1 MLRPSLCLPFCVFV
15 LLGVSVPCAAVPKGE
30 KKPKMSMAERKE
42 QARQAAEERREQA
55 KQRAEERRLKN
66 RSKAEQE
73 ADALAAQQAEALA
86 RHAAEQEEAAAE
98 AKRQAGERERNKR
111 DAEHAHSD
119 AVRNRL
125 DRRKEALERFDIR
138 KGEEWTVH
146 TDGLK
151 AFRLLDEAQRYVKLA
166 AEDAEEAKL
175 FAEDLEDDTM
185 ILVAKGGH
193 LLVKATNAD
202 SLLPS
207 VGDLRELPED
217 DETAAAFDTR
227 VKAAVYLKNA
237 AEARGL
243 IRVRSRRK
251 DELWVLYRDLLE
263 FAAPPEREE
272 EPEAEEEPAAEEEE
286 RDTYEYGDDL
296 V

>member
-1 MLRPSLCLPFCVFV
+1 MRATLLCSVVAVALFGSAVPSV
-15 LLGVSVPCAAVPKGE
+15 AAPKGE

-42 QARQAAEERREQA
+42 LARQAAEERREQA

-66 RSKAEQE
+66 RSKAERE
-73 ADALAAQQAEALA
+73 ADELAAQQAEAQA
-86 RHAAEQEEAAAE
+86 RHAAEQEQAAADE
-98 AKRQAGERERNKR
+98 KLARAERERNKR
-111 DAEHAHSD
+111 DAEHAHAD
-119 AVRNRL
+119 AVRERL
-125 DRRKEALERFDIR
+125 DNRKEALARFDVR
-138 KGEEWTVH
+138 EREEWTVH

-151 AFRLLDEAQRYVKLA
+151 AFRLLDEAQQYVKLA

-175 FAEDLEDDTM
+175 FAEDAEDDTM

-193 LLVKATNAD
+193 LTVKGSNAD

-207 VGDLRELPED
+207 VGELRDLPEG

-227 VKAAVYLKNA
+227 AKASVYLRNA

-243 IRVRSRRK
+243 IRVRTRRK
-251 DELWVLYRDLLE
+251 EDLWVLYRELLE
-263 FAAPPEREE
+263 LATPPEREE
-272 EPEAEEEPAAEEEE
+272 EPEEDEAPAPEEEE

>member
-1 MLRPSLCLPFCVFV
+1 MLRPVLLCLVSFIV
-15 LLGVSVPCAAVPKGE
+15 LLVGAAPCTAAVKLE

-55 KQRAEERRLKN
+55 KQRAEEHHLKN
-66 RSKAEQE
+66 RSKAETA
-73 ADALAAQQAEALA
+73 ADELAAQQAEAQA

-98 AKRQAGERERNKR
+98 SKRQARERERTKR

-119 AVRNRL
+119 AVRLRL
-125 DRRKEALERFDIR
+125 DYRKLALERFDIR

-151 AFRLLDEAQRYVKLA
+151 AFRLLDEAQKYVKLA

-193 LLVKATNAD
+193 LTVKATNAD

-207 VGDLRELPED
+207 VGDLRELPDD
-217 DETAAAFDTR
+217 DETAAAFDSR
-227 VKAAVYLKNA
+227 VKASVYLKNA

-251 DELWVLYRDLLE
+251 EDLWVLYRDLL
-263 FAAPPEREE
+263 ALATPPEREE
-272 EPEAEEEPAAEEEE
+272 QPDEDEAPAAEEEE

>member
-1 MLRPSLCLPFCVFV
+1 MLRSSLLLPFCVIVFFGAS
-15 LLGVSVPCAAVPKGE
+15 LPCAAATKGE

-66 RSKAEQE
+66 RSKAEKE
-73 ADALAAQQAEALA
+73 ADELAAQQAEAQA
-86 RHAAEQEEAAAE
+86 RHSAEQEEAAAE
-98 AKRQAGERERNKR
+98 AQRQSRERERHNR
-111 DAEHAHSD
+111 DAEHAHAD
-119 AVRNRL
+119 AVR
-125 DRRKEALERFDIR
+125 DRIDHRKEALARFEVRER
-138 KGEEWTVH
+138 EEWTVH

-151 AFRLLDEAQRYVKLA
+151 AFRLLDEAQQYVKLA

-175 FAEDLEDDTM
+175 FAEDAEEDTM
-185 ILVAKGGH
+185 ILVDKGGH
-193 LLVKATNAD
+193 LTIKGSNAD

-207 VGDLRELPED
+207 VGELRDLPEG
-217 DETAAAFDTR
+217 DETAVAFDTR
-227 VKAAVYLKNA
+227 VKASVYLKNA

-243 IRVRSRRK
+243 IRVRTRRK
-251 DELWVLYRDLLE
+251 EDLWVLYRDLLE
-263 FAAPPEREE
+263 LATPPEREE
-272 EPEAEEEPAAEEEE
+272 QPEENDAPAPEEEE

>member
-1 MLRPSLCLPFCVFV
+1 MLRPVLLCLVSFIV
-15 LLGVSVPCAAVPKGE
+15 LLVGAAPCAAAVKLE

-55 KQRAEERRLKN
+55 KQRAEEHRLKN
-66 RSKAEQE
+66 RSKAEKA
-73 ADALAAQQAEALA
+73 ADELAAQQAEAQA

-119 AVRNRL
+119 AVRLRL
-125 DRRKEALERFDIR
+125 DYRKQVLERFDIR

-151 AFRLLDEAQRYVKLA
+151 AFRLLDEAQKYVKLA

-193 LLVKATNAD
+193 LTVKATNAD
-202 SLLPS
+202 SLLPT
-207 VGDLRELPED
+207 VGDLRELPDD
-217 DETAAAFDTR
+217 DETAAAFDSR
-227 VKAAVYLKNA
+227 VKASVYLKNA

-251 DELWVLYRDLLE
+251 EDLWVLYRDLL
-263 FAAPPEREE
+263 ALATPPEREE
-272 EPEAEEEPAAEEEE
+272 QPDEDEAPAAEEEE

-296 V
+296 F